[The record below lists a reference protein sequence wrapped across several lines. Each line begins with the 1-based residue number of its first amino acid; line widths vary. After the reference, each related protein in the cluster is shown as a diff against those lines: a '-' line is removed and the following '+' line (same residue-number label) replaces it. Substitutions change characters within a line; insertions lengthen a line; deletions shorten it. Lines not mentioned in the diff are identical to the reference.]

1 VRGVGVPLLSGLLG
15 AAVALG
21 VAALVGAFD
30 RPTRVQV
37 VERAAETNPGADDAE
52 HVAQIATRNLPAL
65 VRVKA
70 QTDDGGRVGSG
81 VTLSTDGIVLTSAEL
96 IDGATAVEIVD
107 AGGRLHPGRVVGSD
121 PDSGLAV
128 LDVDA
133 EDLTVADFADS
144 GPTRVGETAV
154 VLGAPSGLQST
165 GTVAVGVISGIGRV
179 VPAEDERWLYGML
192 VIDRPIPANAAGGAV
207 LDHGGQVVAIA
218 IDWPRV
224 TPAGEELTAGDGDAN
239 PTAGLAVP
247 IDQARSVAYQLLT
260 RGHVVHAWLGIGGG
274 DLGGAEADRLGVGG
288 GVSVT
293 RIAPGSPAEAVGI
306 RPGDVVT
313 AVDGVAISGMVS
325 LQAEVRQ
332 RGVGTAVALT
342 VMRMGEGGPEALT
355 ITVIAEAKPS
365 R

>member
-1 VRGVGVPLLSGLLG
+1 VGVPLLSGLLG
-15 AAVALG
+15 AAVALA

-37 VERAAETNPGADDAE
+37 VERAAGTNPAVDDAE

-70 QTDDGGRVGSG
+70 QTADGGRVGSG
-81 VTLSTDGIVLTSAEL
+81 VTLSTDGIVLTSADL
-96 IDGATAVEIVD
+96 VDGATGIEIVD
-107 AGGRLHPGRVVGSD
+107 AGGRLHAGRVVGAD

-128 LDVDA
+128 LDVEA
-133 EDLTVADFADS
+133 EDLTVADFAEA

-192 VIDRPIPANAAGGAV
+192 VIDRPIPPTAAGGAV
-207 LDHGGQVVAIA
+207 LDHGGRVVAIA
-218 IDWPRV
+218 IDWPRT
-224 TPAGEELTAGDGDAN
+224 TPAGDQLTAPDDAATN

-260 RGHVVHAWLGIGGG
+260 HGHVVHAWLGIGGG
-274 DLGGAEADRLGVGG
+274 DLGGPEADRLGVGG

-293 RIAPGSPAEAVGI
+293 RIATGSPAEAAGI

-313 AVDGVAISGMVS
+313 AIDGVAISGMVS
-325 LQAEVRQ
+325 LQAEVRD
-332 RGVGTAVALT
+332 RGVGAAVALT
-342 VMRMGEGGPEALT
+342 VMRMGDDGPEALT
-355 ITVIAEAKPS
+355 FTVTAEAKPS